1 MATVIN
7 NPPSTENSNNPMGM
21 VIGLIVLLVF
31 GYLFAVYGLPAIKNV
46 QFGTP
51 QINVPSKIDV
61 NVTQT
66 K

>member
-7 NPPSTENSNNPMGM
+7 NPPASNDSGGGTGM
-21 VIGLIVLLVF
+21 IVGLIVLIVLA
-31 GYLFAVYGLPAIKNV
+31 YLFFVYGLPAFR
-46 QFGTP
+46 QTQSGT

-61 NVTQT
+61 NLNQT